1 MRWTRDALVRVNGY
15 WLVIVSFDAGIAEP
29 VMLHTWLWPSHQASP
44 SSSGNEIRLQVHPK
58 GTRLLVQWNP
68 QSLPVLQGDSGLLT
82 VQDGGRQVRVPLGRR
97 QLQAGSTSYTPTTEW
112 AEFRLEIYRDG
123 NHYSGEAMALST
135 GVRAKEKAAPVR
147 SALVHDVH
155 RPNSE
160 MPLSGESSNQSE
172 PFGVRPFRGP
182 TISPGVELP
191 TLPATNTSGSPI
203 LEEHPSNISPVQNTA
218 VSSPSGSRDLTIYPG
233 VEEPRL
239 RESSNPTLSGAINT
253 SAQESLEK
261 SPATIDPD
269 QNNTALISR
278 SDSQHPISLPEVPL
292 PSSRIGKLTFRTY
305 DGIILDA
312 TCRTLTEVTV
322 PDDQHKD
329 CAISAATAMFAIRLG
344 DGRTLRFD
352 SVGNLRA
359 QNAKFKNRWVAK
371 TVAGKKIRAKVTG
384 ALAGD
389 GLIVASVE

>member
-1 MRWTRDALVRVNGY
+1 MRSTRDDFVRVSGY
-15 WLVIVSFDAGIAEP
+15 WLVIVSFAAGIAAP
-29 VMLHTWLWPSHQASP
+29 VVLHTWLWPSHQASP
-44 SSSGNEIRLQVHPK
+44 SLSGNEIRLQVHPE

-97 QLQAGSTSYTPTTEW
+97 QLAAGSTSYTPTSEW

-135 GVRAKEKAAPVR
+135 GVRAREKAAPVR
-147 SALVHDVH
+147 SALVHNVN

-160 MPLSGESSNQSE
+160 IPRSAESSNQSE
-172 PFGVRPFRGP
+172 RFGVRRFRGP
-182 TISPGVELP
+182 TISPGVEQP
-191 TLPATNTSGSPI
+191 TLTATNTRGSPI
-203 LEEHPSNISPVQNTA
+203 PEEHPSNISLVQNTA
-218 VSSPSGSRDLTIYPG
+218 VSSPSGSRDLTTYPG

-239 RESSNPTLSGAINT
+239 RESLNPTLFGAINT
-253 SAQESLEK
+253 SAREGLEK
-261 SPATIDPD
+261 SLAAIGPD

-278 SDSQHPISLPEVPL
+278 SDSQHPISVPALPL
-292 PSSRIGKLTFRTY
+292 PSSKIDKLTLRTY

-322 PDDQHKD
+322 PGDQHKD
-329 CAISAATAMFAIRLG
+329 CAISAATTMFAIRLG

-359 QNAKFKNRWVAK
+359 QNGKFKNRWVAK
-371 TVAGKKIRAKVTG
+371 TVAGKKIRAKVIG
-384 ALAGD
+384 AIAGD
-389 GLIVASVE
+389 GLIVASIE

>member
-1 MRWTRDALVRVNGY
+1 
-15 WLVIVSFDAGIAEP
+15 
-29 VMLHTWLWPSHQASP
+29 
-44 SSSGNEIRLQVHPK
+44 
-58 GTRLLVQWNP
+58 
-68 QSLPVLQGDSGLLT
+68 
-82 VQDGGRQVRVPLGRR
+82 
-97 QLQAGSTSYTPTTEW
+97 
-112 AEFRLEIYRDG
+112 LEIYRDG

-135 GVRAKEKAAPVR
+135 GVRAQEKAASVR
-147 SALVHDVH
+147 SALVYNVH

-160 MPLSGESSNQSE
+160 MPLSAESSNQSE
-172 PFGVRPFRGP
+172 RFGVRPFRGP
-182 TISPGVELP
+182 SISPGVELP
-191 TLPATNTSGSPI
+191 TLTATNTSGSPI
-203 LEEHPSNISPVQNTA
+203 LEEHPSNISLVQNPA
-218 VSSPSGSRDLTIYPG
+218 VSFPSGSRDLTIYPG

-261 SPATIDPD
+261 SLATIDPD

-278 SDSQHPISLPEVPL
+278 SDSQHPSSVPEVPL
-292 PSSRIGKLTFRTY
+292 PSSKIGKLTFRTY

-322 PDDQHKD
+322 RDDEHKD
-329 CAISAATAMFAIRLG
+329 CAISADTAMFAIRLG

-384 ALAGD
+384 AIAGD
-389 GLIVASVE
+389 GLIVASVK

>member
-1 MRWTRDALVRVNGY
+1 
-15 WLVIVSFDAGIAEP
+15 
-29 VMLHTWLWPSHQASP
+29 
-44 SSSGNEIRLQVHPK
+44 
-58 GTRLLVQWNP
+58 
-68 QSLPVLQGDSGLLT
+68 
-82 VQDGGRQVRVPLGRR
+82 
-97 QLQAGSTSYTPTTEW
+97 
-112 AEFRLEIYRDG
+112 
-123 NHYSGEAMALST
+123 MALST
-135 GVRAKEKAAPVR
+135 GVRAKEKAAPAR
-147 SALVHDVH
+147 SALVHNVH
-155 RPNSE
+155 RPNSK
-160 MPLSGESSNQSE
+160 MPLSAESSNQSE
-172 PFGVRPFRGP
+172 RFGVRPFRGP

-191 TLPATNTSGSPI
+191 PLPATNTSGSPI
-203 LEEHPSNISPVQNTA
+203 LEEHPSNISLVQNNTA

-278 SDSQHPISLPEVPL
+278 SDSQHPISVPEVPL
-292 PSSRIGKLTFRTY
+292 PSSKIGKLTFRTY

-329 CAISAATAMFAIRLG
+329 CAISAATVMFAIRLG

-359 QNAKFKNRWVAK
+359 QNAKLKNRWVAK

-384 ALAGD
+384 AIAGD

>member
-1 MRWTRDALVRVNGY
+1 MRWTRDGFVRVSGY
-15 WLVIVSFDAGIAEP
+15 WLVIASFAAGIAAP
-29 VMLHTWLWPSHQASP
+29 VLLHTWLWPSHQVSP
-44 SSSGNEIRLQVHPK
+44 SLSGNEIRLQVQPK

-97 QLQAGSTSYTPTTEW
+97 QLRAGSTSYTPTSEW

-135 GVRAKEKAAPVR
+135 GVRAKEKAAPAR
-147 SALVHDVH
+147 SALVHNVH
-155 RPNSE
+155 RPNSK
-160 MPLSGESSNQSE
+160 MPLSAESSNQSE
-172 PFGVRPFRGP
+172 RFGVRPFRGP

-191 TLPATNTSGSPI
+191 PLPATNTSGSPI
-203 LEEHPSNISPVQNTA
+203 LEEHPSNISLVQNNTA

-269 QNNTALISR
+269 QNSTALISR
-278 SDSQHPISLPEVPL
+278 SDSQHPISVPEVPL
-292 PSSRIGKLTFRTY
+292 PNSVGKLTFRRY
-305 DGIILDA
+305 NGIMIDA

-329 CAISAATAMFAIRLG
+329 CAISAATVIFAIRLG

-359 QNAKFKNRWVAK
+359 QNAKIKNRWVAK
-371 TVAGKKIRAKVTG
+371 TIAGKKFEPRL
-384 ALAGD
+384 LAP
-389 GLIVASVE
+389 

>member
-1 MRWTRDALVRVNGY
+1 MRWTRDVFVRVSGY
-15 WLVIVSFDAGIAEP
+15 WLVIVSFAAGISAP
-29 VMLHTWLWPSHQASP
+29 VLLHTWLWPSRQAP
-44 SSSGNEIRLQVHPK
+44 SSLSGNEIHLQVHPK
-58 GTRLLVQWNP
+58 GNRLLVQWNP

-97 QLQAGSTSYTPTTEW
+97 QLRAGSTSYTPTSEW
-112 AEFRLEIYRDG
+112 AEFRLEIYHDG

-135 GVRAKEKAAPVR
+135 GVRTKEKATPVR
-147 SALVHDVH
+147 SPLVHNVH

-160 MPLSGESSNQSE
+160 MPLSAKSSNQSVR
-172 PFGVRPFRGP
+172 FGVRPFRGP

-203 LEEHPSNISPVQNTA
+203 LEEHPSHISLVQNTA
-218 VSSPSGSRDLTIYPG
+218 VSSPSGSRDLTIYPE

-239 RESSNPTLSGAINT
+239 RESSNPTRSGAINT

-278 SDSQHPISLPEVPL
+278 SDSQHPIWVPEVPL
-292 PSSRIGKLTFRTY
+292 PSSKIGKLTFRKY

-322 PDDQHKD
+322 LDDQHKD
-329 CAISAATAMFAIRLG
+329 CAILPRCLQYAWETAARFASIPWVTSELRMPSSRTDGWPRPLQARTFEPRL
-344 DGRTLRFD
+344 
-352 SVGNLRA
+352 
-359 QNAKFKNRWVAK
+359 
-371 TVAGKKIRAKVTG
+371 
-384 ALAGD
+384 LAP
-389 GLIVASVE
+389 